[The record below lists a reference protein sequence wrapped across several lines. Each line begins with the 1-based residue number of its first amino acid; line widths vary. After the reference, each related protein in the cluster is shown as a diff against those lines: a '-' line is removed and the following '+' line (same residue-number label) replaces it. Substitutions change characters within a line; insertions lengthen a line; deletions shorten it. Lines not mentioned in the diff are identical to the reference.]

1 MNSILDNTSKNTLP
15 TRVIRLKE
23 VLHLTSISE
32 STIRRKIKK
41 STFPLPIK
49 ISDRAIGWYEN
60 EIQNY
65 IQSLP
70 RASMEEITELLP
82 EVDTDLSA

>member
-1 MNSILDNTSKNTLP
+1 MNSISINTPKNSLP

-23 VLHLTSISE
+23 VVYLTSISE